1 MKKSEHASSLFGG
14 RAMKARVWAAVV
26 TILLAANLGAAG
38 AAPPSTSQ
46 DVSQQ
51 LKAAFQAYAAGDCSK
66 VLTISAPVLD
76 HLAGLPDEVVTS
88 SYDMVARCAL
98 DVGRED
104 DAYAYLVRG
113 TALKSASDDL
123 WVLRFAVEVHQK
135 KYSAAIS
142 TLEGLTRTRKTAVH
156 LLPRD
161 QIGALGRGL
170 RVAKDKPLEAR
181 FLQIVSAPD
190 FTPDSPFWQRDYFR
204 FQLAALLKDDGRVE
218 DAHALIRQIDDPDI
232 LIMVGLDP
240 RFRAIATKSLDV
252 RAAMERELARD
263 QQLSKAYPALLEGYL
278 QQVQDLRRLGR
289 DNDALALLES
299 ARTRTGLVR
308 QFSDQDDSLSWYWN
322 ERGYVLASL
331 GNKEDAILSLS
342 RGGVT
347 LEGGE
352 LNVSQVINLA
362 QLQVEFGLGRDAI
375 ETLEVFRVS
384 KRRISPFGEL
394 EMRAMRVCAHSLVG
408 SLSEAS
414 EDIAYARAHEQDNA
428 QAASLLLI
436 CAGDQDAAAAILI
449 RTLDDPDQRAAA
461 LENLSEFEKLGS
473 KRGDFFD
480 RQLARISNRSDVADA
495 IERAG
500 GRGKFNIRS
509 SGF

>member
-1 MKKSEHASSLFGG
+1 
-14 RAMKARVWAAVV
+14 MKAKVWAAAV
-26 TILLAANLGAAG
+26 TILLAGNLGEAG
-38 AAPPSTSQ
+38 AGPPSTSQ
-46 DVSQQ
+46 DVSLQ
-51 LKAAFQAYAAGDCSK
+51 LKAAFQAYDAGACSK
-66 VLTISAPVLD
+66 VLTLSAPVLD
-76 HLAGLPDEVVTS
+76 RLAGLPDEVVMA

-98 DVGRED
+98 DVGKED
-104 DAYAYLVRG
+104 DAHAYLVRG
-113 TALKSASDDL
+113 TALKNSSDDL
-123 WVLRFAVEVHQK
+123 WALRFAVEVHQK
-135 KYSAAIS
+135 RFSEAVS
-142 TLEGLTRTRKTAVH
+142 TLEGLVKTRKAAVN

-170 RVAKDKPLEAR
+170 RVSKEKTLQAR
-181 FLQIVSAPD
+181 FLQIVSTPE

-204 FQLAALLKDDGRVE
+204 FQLAGLLKDDGRVDE
-218 DAHALIRQIDDPDI
+218 ANALIGKIDDPDV
-232 LIMVGLDP
+232 LIMAGLDP
-240 RFRAIATKSLDV
+240 RFRGIATKSLDV

-289 DNDALALLES
+289 DNDALAILES

-331 GNKEDAILSLS
+331 GNMEDAILSLR
-342 RGGVT
+342 RGGVA
-347 LEGGE
+347 LEQGE

-394 EMRAMRVCAHSLVG
+394 EMRSMRVCAHSLVG
-408 SLSEAS
+408 SLSEVS
-414 EDIAYARAHEQDNA
+414 EDIAYAKAHEQDNA
-428 QAASLLLI
+428 LAASLLLI

-461 LENLSEFEKLGS
+461 LEDLSEFERLGS

-480 RQLARISNRSDVADA
+480 RQLAKLSNRSDVADA
-495 IERAG
+495 IESAG